1 MDRDEILRQGK
12 QTASDLRD
20 TVSAKVSEN
29 EDTIKGT
36 LGKAARWVDEKTGGK
51 YAEHIGKV
59 ESKVGEGI
67 GWVAAQ
73 GPSTPTSGAP
83 GAPGAAAGDPAP
95 GTSAP
100 GSTPRG
106 TTPPGPIAPEESAHA
121 APPHAGPPGTTPPG
135 PITPEEGARGAA
147 PHASGAPGT
156 TPPGAPTPHTRPHT
170 PTAPD
175 DDAPRPPQV

>member
-12 QTASDLRD
+12 QTAADLRD
-20 TVSAKVSEN
+20 TVSQKVSEN
-29 EDTIKGT
+29 ESTIKDT

-59 ESKVGEGI
+59 ESKVGEGV
-67 GWVAAQ
+67 GWVASQ

-83 GAPGAAAGDPAP
+83 SAPGAAAGDPAP

-100 GSTPRG
+100 GSTPPGPITPEQGARAAAPHAEGAPG
-106 TTPPGPIAPEESAHA
+106 TTPPAPGSTPPGPIAPDA
-121 APPHAGPPGTTPPG
+121 AGTTPPAPGSTPPG
-135 PITPEEGARGAA
+135 PIAPDAA
-147 PHASGAPGT
+147 
-156 TPPGAPTPHTRPHT
+156 RPHT